1 MLIPLL
7 IIQTLISVGMPS
19 EPAVAAQVWSATLHQ
34 VVVVKAST
42 LMPSPLQRQILR
54 YRQEILRGCLDVVRD
69 GDAASNDA
77 RGISAACEELID
89 ALDSRTPF
97 SRACYLLGRL
107 SALVAEYDPPVEIAG
122 STPHGSLWR
131 EFAGF
136 VESEYSTFPLVI
148 NREGEGYLL
157 KGSLSGYLDYVAR
170 RNADRRAALRRA
182 LAGEEPGRWR
192 DQRSLTYGLASLV
205 YNDMVLDTA
214 RLWLFVWQQAGGG
227 IGDAPYFKLRPAE
240 SK

>member
-7 IIQTLISVGMPS
+7 IIQTLLSVGMPS
-19 EPAVAAQVWSATLHQ
+19 QPAVDAQVWSATLHQ

-42 LMPSPLQRQILR
+42 LIPPPLQRQILR
-54 YRQEILRGCLDVVRD
+54 YRQEILRGCLDVMRD
-69 GDAASNDA
+69 GDAAGNDA
-77 RGISAACEELID
+77 RGISAACDELVD
-89 ALDSRTPF
+89 ALGSRTPF

-122 STPHGSLWR
+122 GTPDGSLWR
-131 EFAGF
+131 EFAEF

-182 LAGEEPGRWR
+182 LSGEEPGRWR

-227 IGDAPYFKLRPAE
+227 VGDAPYFKLRPAE

>member
-7 IIQTLISVGMPS
+7 IIQTLLSVGMPS

-42 LMPSPLQRQILR
+42 LMPPPLQRQILH
-54 YRQEILRGCLDVVRD
+54 YRQEILRGCLDVMRD
-69 GDAASNDA
+69 GDAAGNDA
-77 RGISAACEELID
+77 RGINAACEELID

-97 SRACYLLGRL
+97 SRTCYLLGRL

-122 STPHGSLWR
+122 STPDGSLWR
-131 EFAGF
+131 EFAQF

-182 LAGEEPGRWR
+182 LSGEEPVRWR